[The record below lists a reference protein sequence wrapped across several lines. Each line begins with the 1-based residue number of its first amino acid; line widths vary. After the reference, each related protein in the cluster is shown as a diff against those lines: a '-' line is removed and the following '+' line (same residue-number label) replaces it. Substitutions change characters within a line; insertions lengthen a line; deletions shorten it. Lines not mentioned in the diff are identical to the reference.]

1 MPKCS
6 LGEQVLIVFTTF
18 DVVSPQWAVINFR
31 LKKYGMGFYIY
42 APKDDAKHRKKWR
55 KKYHSF
61 EKSW

>member
-1 MPKCS
+1 M
-6 LGEQVLIVFTTF
+6 IVFTTF
-18 DVVSPQWAVINFR
+18 DVISPQWAVINFR
-31 LKKYGMGFYIY
+31 LKKYGMGVYIY